1 MDLDLVKELLSTRQ
15 DGIVRHRES
24 QTLEFK
30 ENFNYA
36 GLAEY
41 FRDFAA
47 FANNKGGWLIF
58 GVKDRP
64 RRELLGLSGKSQEQF
79 AESHQ
84 IEQQIMEQLKSLKL
98 K

>member
-47 FANNKGGWLIF
+47 FANN
-58 GVKDRP
+58 
-64 RRELLGLSGKSQEQF
+64 
-79 AESHQ
+79 
-84 IEQQIMEQLKSLKL
+84 
-98 K
+98 